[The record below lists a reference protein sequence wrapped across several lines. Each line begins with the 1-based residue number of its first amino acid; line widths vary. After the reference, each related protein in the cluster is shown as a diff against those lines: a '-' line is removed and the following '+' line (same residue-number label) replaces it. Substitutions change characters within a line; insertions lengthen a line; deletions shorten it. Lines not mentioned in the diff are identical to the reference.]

1 MLLHSLM
8 TATGTTGEKVLRT
21 DTQNMY
27 VHAYMGQQLLRTGQ
41 HTLDALGA
49 TLCRIL
55 HCISHWLVLDHHTT
69 WCRSRVAA
77 NKSWTPL
84 PARRSG
90 NPARCTSQPCQG
102 FPSCSSRQPTLTT
115 TASTNARAAV
125 VSAAEAY
132 AAKVAQFLLTCAQ
145 HDNLL
150 RAAATSVPATRPCT
164 CAGISSACNHNRRCL
179 RQP

>member
-1 MLLHSLM
+1 
-8 TATGTTGEKVLRT
+8 
-21 DTQNMY
+21 
-27 VHAYMGQQLLRTGQ
+27 MGQPLLRTGQ
-41 HTLDALGA
+41 HTLDTLGA
-49 TLCRIL
+49 TLCHIL
-55 HCISHWLVLDHHTT
+55 HCISHWLVLDHHIT

-90 NPARCTSQPCQG
+90 NQLAAPHSLARASPAAALV
-102 FPSCSSRQPTLTT
+102 QPTPTT

-125 VSAAEAY
+125 VSAAEAH

-145 HDNLL
+145 HDSLL

-164 CAGISSACNHNRRCL
+164 CAGISSACNHKRRYL